1 MKKTW
6 VLLFLLFV
14 STFTYANHD
23 SSKIYITKNSFIN
36 NHADYSSDYF
46 VKEKYWFGWSGFSFQ
61 TEGLL
66 RLKLSN
72 GNYKEFSPGSIYGFT
87 TGGIKY
93 IYSSAKNKYFA
104 ILSEDKLINFFVGE
118 NEKAVYKG
126 LVVDNIFYYSK
137 SIGSD
142 LKIFNKENIN
152 RDFNNSE
159 ILLPL
164 LNLEAEIHKKSLD
177 KDMHKKQFFQ
187 CKKLVE
193 KYLSLD

>member
-72 GNYKEFSPGSIYGFT
+72 GNYKEFSPGSIYGFR
-87 TGGIKY
+87 
-93 IYSSAKNKYFA
+93 
-104 ILSEDKLINFFVGE
+104 SEEHTSELQSPVHLVCRLLL
-118 NEKAVYKG
+118 EK
-126 LVVDNIFYYSK
+126 
-137 SIGSD
+137 
-142 LKIFNKENIN
+142 
-152 RDFNNSE
+152 
-159 ILLPL
+159 
-164 LNLEAEIHKKSLD
+164 
-177 KDMHKKQFFQ
+177 
-187 CKKLVE
+187 
-193 KYLSLD
+193 

>member
-14 STFTYANHD
+14 STFTFANHD

-118 NEKAVYKG
+118 NEKRHVQVALFNEFFILRILPRRRCGAEKMPVVIGDFIRLHSSFDATAASKYFRNRVV
-126 LVVDNIFYYSK
+126 LVIF
-137 SIGSD
+137 
-142 LKIFNKENIN
+142 
-152 RDFNNSE
+152 
-159 ILLPL
+159 
-164 LNLEAEIHKKSLD
+164 
-177 KDMHKKQFFQ
+177 
-187 CKKLVE
+187 
-193 KYLSLD
+193 